1 MLQIILKLIQNSRF
15 NSDVIIYLVKLI
27 INLDVLYVKLN
38 ELNINFEIGVFNDV
52 RNEARPLHFD
62 VACFDCD

>member
-1 MLQIILKLIQNSRF
+1 MQNSRF
-15 NSDVIIYLVKLI
+15 NSEAIIYLVKLI

-38 ELNINFEIGVFNDV
+38 GLIINFEIGVSIQCFNDV
-52 RNEARPLHFD
+52 RNEVRSLHCG